1 MTAIEAVKTDPENG
15 KLTFVVKSKW
25 KGGLQS
31 EHQPG
36 TYRVGT
42 QTGNHAVTHTLQVD
56 EPKEIL
62 GTDTGM
68 SPAEIIL
75 SALGACLSVGYSAN
89 AAAMGINLDEI
100 SLEITGQGSLEG
112 FMNLRNQAPG
122 LTGVSVKANL
132 KSSNATPEQ
141 LQGLHDFVNSHSP
154 IWDTIANPVNVTSQ
168 LA

>member
-1 MTAIEAVKTDPENG
+1 MTAIEAVKTDRANG
-15 KLTFVVKSKW
+15 KLVFTVKSKW

-36 TYRVGT
+36 TYCVGPQQGTHRV
-42 QTGNHAVTHTLQVD
+42 NHTLRVD
-56 EPKEIL
+56 EPAEIL

-89 AAAMGINLDEI
+89 AAAMGIDLDEI

-112 FMNLRNQAPG
+112 FMNLRNQPPG
-122 LTGVSVKANL
+122 LTNVAVKAHL
-132 KSSNATPEQ
+132 QSRNASPEQ
-141 LQGLHDFVNSHSP
+141 LQNLHDYVNSHSP
-154 IWDTIANPVNVTSQ
+154 IWDTIANPVKVTSQ